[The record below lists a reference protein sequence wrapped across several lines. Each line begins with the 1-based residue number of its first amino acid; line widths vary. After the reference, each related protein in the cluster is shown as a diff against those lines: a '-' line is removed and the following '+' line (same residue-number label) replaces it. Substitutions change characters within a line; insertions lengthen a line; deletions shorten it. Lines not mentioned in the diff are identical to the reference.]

1 MTLDTIVMLAGTAV
15 LVLQFLG
22 FPQAL
27 DNVFYFIL
35 GIFILGLGV
44 AVRRN
49 VHKALAEKKA
59 TRRTDVFI
67 ENTSLDA
74 QKDQKAAL

>member
-1 MTLDTIVMLAGTAV
+1 MTLDTIVMLAGGAV

-22 FPQAL
+22 FPQSW

-35 GIFILGLGV
+35 GIFILGLGI

-49 VHKALAEKKA
+49 AHQALAEKKA
-59 TRRTDVFI
+59 ARRTDVFV
-67 ENTSLDA
+67 ENTSFDS
-74 QKDQKAAL
+74 